1 MADESEVREDEME
14 EGTFELRC
22 GVTLHLKQVNRQAL
36 RPIMLKLGGSST
48 LQDPERLR
56 DLEGEAL
63 ARATR
68 GIEQLFNY
76 CAGWGVTD
84 EAPAEAIEELTEMGF
99 NVGTAR
105 LARINWI
112 RYLLVEDEIEAG
124 EIVGAVLT
132 YSSKDWLAQ
141 DGEIEEQEEE
151 EAKAE

>member
-1 MADESEVREDEME
+1 ME

-22 GVTLHLKQVNRQAL
+22 GVTLHLRQVNRQAL
-36 RPIMLKLGGSST
+36 RPIMLKLGGGRT

-56 DLEGEAL
+56 KLTGKAME
-63 ARATR
+63 RATQ

-76 CAGWGVTD
+76 CAGWGVID
-84 EAPAEAIEELTEMGF
+84 EAPEEAVAELGEMGF
-99 NVGTAR
+99 RVDTVR

-112 RYLLVEDEIEAG
+112 RYLLVEDETEGG
-124 EIVGAVLT
+124 ELVGAVLT

-141 DGEIEEQEEE
+141 DEEIEEQEQE